1 MKKVS
6 LALLVAAAMSIATT
20 SAFAATATPK
30 PHITG
35 AAGAAEGTATHEMSE
50 SAATQNSEATTT
62 TKVTHKTVAKKAKK
76 AKKKAKKK

>member
-6 LALLVAAAMSIATT
+6 LALLISAAMSVSAT

-35 AAGAAEGTATHEMSE
+35 AAGAAEGTAKHEMSE
-50 SAATQNSEATTT
+50 SAATQNSEAMTT
-62 TKVTHKTVAKKAKK
+62 TKVTHKAAAKKAKK
-76 AKKKAKKK
+76 AKKK